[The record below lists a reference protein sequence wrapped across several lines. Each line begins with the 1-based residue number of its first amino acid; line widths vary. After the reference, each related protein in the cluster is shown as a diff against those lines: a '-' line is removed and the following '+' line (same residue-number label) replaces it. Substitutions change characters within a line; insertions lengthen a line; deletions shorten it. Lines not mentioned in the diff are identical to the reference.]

1 MVAPPVATSPSAAP
15 AVGCYI
21 CSRGYARVT
30 VVVAPA
36 AGALGAVA
44 VVEAPH
50 LLDVQR
56 GQLTVAHAGHARVP
70 RHDGLLPVGGEA
82 WSR

>member
-1 MVAPPVATSPSAAP
+1 M
-15 AVGCYI
+15 
-21 CSRGYARVT
+21 T

-36 AGALGAVA
+36 AGGLGAVA

-82 WSR
+82 WRVDSVDIVVSTDGTRYYEESL